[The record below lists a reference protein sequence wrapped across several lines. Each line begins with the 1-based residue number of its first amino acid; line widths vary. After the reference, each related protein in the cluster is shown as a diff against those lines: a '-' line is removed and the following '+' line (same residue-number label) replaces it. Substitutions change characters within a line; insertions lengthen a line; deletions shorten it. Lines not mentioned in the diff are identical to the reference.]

1 MRNRLHILPLLA
13 LLCGLLVLQPGVS
26 RSALA
31 VELSDALD
39 GTCALG
45 GIVSEAQVQG
55 AWGVLIAR
63 LEADGFERAK
73 LEDLFVRLDKAPDPL
88 FMAEKVVELASL
100 QRMSGVA
107 LSVPPENA
115 VSFAPP
121 DYQRIAGGFS
131 AAAGRAFMDRNAKLF
146 AGAYKRY
153 GVPAPF
159 IVAVLMVETGL
170 GAELGRHPALHALA
184 SMAATDSLEQV
195 LPHVRGVSGQE
206 PALKKMVPEK
216 AAWAYEELKAL
227 IRYGDNLGS
236 DLTKI
241 PGSVYGAVGLSQF
254 MPSNIPLYGVD
265 ADGDGRINLFKL
277 PDAVYSIASY
287 LSAHGWKKAQ
297 TPSAQIQV
305 LRSYNHSDIYAST
318 VYGVAMQIISP
329 TTFSGTQAAQ
339 KGGSAVRAARAGA
352 QSALPKNSKNKGTPV
367 TLPSYDALL
376 Q

>member
-1 MRNRLHILPLLA
+1 MHSRFSVFPFLA
-13 LLCGLLVLQPGVS
+13 LLCGLFCLLPGAP
-26 RSALA
+26 RDARA
-31 VELSDALD
+31 GELSDALD
-39 GTCALG
+39 GTFALG
-45 GIVSEAQVQG
+45 GIVSEARIQG
-55 AWGVLIAR
+55 AWDGLIAR

-73 LEDLFVRLDKAPDPL
+73 LEDLFARLDKAPDPL

-100 QRMSGVA
+100 QRISGAA
-107 LSVPPENA
+107 LNAPPENA
-115 VSFAPP
+115 ASFAPP
-121 DYQRIAGGFS
+121 DYQRIAGGVS
-131 AAAGRAFMDRNAKLF
+131 AAAGRAFIDRNAKLF
-146 AGAYKRY
+146 AGAYKHY

-195 LPHVRGVSGQE
+195 LPCVRGISGQE

-227 IRYGDNLGS
+227 IRHGHNLGP

-254 MPSNIPLYGVD
+254 MPSNIPVYGVD
-265 ADGDGRINLFKL
+265 ADGDGRIDLFKL

-287 LSAHGWKKAQ
+287 LAAHGWKKAQ

-329 TTFSGTQAAQ
+329 TTFASAQAAQ

-352 QSALPKNSKNKGTPV
+352 QSALPRNSKSKEAPV

-376 Q
+376 K

>member
-1 MRNRLHILPLLA
+1 MRSRFSIFPFLA
-13 LLCGLLVLQPGVS
+13 LFCGLFCLLPG
-26 RSALA
+26 ALRA
-31 VELSDALD
+31 AKAGELSDSLD
-39 GTCALG
+39 GAFALG
-45 GIVSEAQVQG
+45 GVISETRFQDV
-55 AWGVLIAR
+55 WGELIAR
-63 LEADGFERAK
+63 LEADGFERDK
-73 LEDLFVRLDKAPDPL
+73 LEELFTRLDKAPNPL
-88 FMAEKVVELASL
+88 FMAEKVVELALL
-100 QRMSGVA
+100 QRINSAA

-115 VSFAPP
+115 ASFAPP
-121 DYQRIAGGFS
+121 DYQRLAGGFS

-170 GAELGRHPALHALA
+170 GAELGRHPALHSLA
-184 SMAATDSLEQV
+184 SMAVTGSLEQV
-195 LPHVRGVSGQE
+195 LPHVRGISGQE

-216 AAWAYEELKAL
+216 ADWAYEELKAL
-227 IRYGDNLGS
+227 IRYGDNLGP

-329 TTFSGTQAAQ
+329 STFAGTQAAQ

-352 QSALPKNSKNKGTPV
+352 QNALPKNSKSKEAPV
-367 TLPSYDALL
+367 TLPNYDALL
-376 Q
+376 K